1 MSSRRLLIATV
12 LSAVLSTAAQPAAAQ
27 TGAAT
32 FGEAI
37 EVRVVNVEAVVVDDR
52 GRAVH
57 GLAKSDFRLLV
68 DGKEVAIDHFDEVV
82 AEIASAAAPAPPS
95 ATEATAPTS
104 ATPSAR
110 ALLVLVDDS
119 FAVKA
124 PRNAALQA
132 VGRELSVLAPGDR
145 VAIVAFNG
153 RRLDTL
159 APWTND
165 RKILASALA
174 AAARRPATGSQFIAE
189 DRGMAADV
197 DLTIEAAL
205 DAGLD
210 PDEVGMITAS
220 MRKRVNPAAGAQL
233 RRTAEAMAGALRGF
247 DAPPGR
253 KVLVLMTGGW
263 SMRVAPKLFGPL
275 VESANRLGY
284 TLYAVDV
291 ATNEPMATKALDALA
306 RATGG
311 RDASGLG
318 GKLLATIS
326 KDAGSYYWLGFDAGF
341 RGNDSVH
348 RVEVQV
354 LRPGLRVRSRSSYS
368 DVSARSETSMRAE
381 GVSLF
386 GGAAEDKRLVVIVEG
401 TKDLERRKREVELA
415 VTLGV
420 PVEAL
425 SFSAGPAGGLQA
437 EVPLAILALDK
448 DGGRSEI
455 ASRLRV
461 ALSGPPP
468 TQGLAR
474 FRTTVKLRRVDQR
487 VVFTVEAA
495 DGRFLWGDTQL
506 TF

>member
-1 MSSRRLLIATV
+1 M
-12 LSAVLSTAAQPAAAQ
+12 
-27 TGAAT
+27 
-32 FGEAI
+32 
-37 EVRVVNVEAVVVDDR
+37 
-52 GRAVH
+52 
-57 GLAKSDFRLLV
+57 
-68 DGKEVAIDHFDEVV
+68 
-82 AEIASAAAPAPPS
+82 
-95 ATEATAPTS
+95 
-104 ATPSAR
+104 
-110 ALLVLVDDS
+110 LVL
-119 FAVKA
+119 
-124 PRNAALQA
+124 L
-132 VGRELSVLAPGDR
+132 
-145 VAIVAFNG
+145 
-153 RRLDTL
+153 
-159 APWTND
+159 
-165 RKILASALA
+165 
-174 AAARRPATGSQFIAE
+174 
-189 DRGMAADV
+189 
-197 DLTIEAAL
+197 
-205 DAGLD
+205 
-210 PDEVGMITAS
+210 
-220 MRKRVNPAAGAQL
+220 
-233 RRTAEAMAGALRGF
+233 
-247 DAPPGR
+247 
-253 KVLVLMTGGW
+253 TGGW
-263 SMRVAPKLFGPL
+263 STRVAPQLFGPL

-291 ATNEPMATKALDALA
+291 ATNEPTATKALDALA

-318 GKLLATIS
+318 RKLLATIS

-348 RVEVQV
+348 KVEVQV

-368 DVSARSETSMRAE
+368 DVSSRTETSMRAE

-386 GGAAEDKRLVVIVEG
+386 GGAPEDKRLVVIVES
-401 TKDLERRKREVELA
+401 TKELERRKHEVELA

-425 SFSAGPAGGLQA
+425 SFSAGESGGLQA

-461 ALSGPPP
+461 ALTGPPP

>member
-1 MSSRRLLIATV
+1 
-12 LSAVLSTAAQPAAAQ
+12 
-27 TGAAT
+27 
-32 FGEAI
+32 
-37 EVRVVNVEAVVVDDR
+37 
-52 GRAVH
+52 
-57 GLAKSDFRLLV
+57 
-68 DGKEVAIDHFDEVV
+68 
-82 AEIASAAAPAPPS
+82 
-95 ATEATAPTS
+95 
-104 ATPSAR
+104 
-110 ALLVLVDDS
+110 
-119 FAVKA
+119 
-124 PRNAALQA
+124 
-132 VGRELSVLAPGDR
+132 
-145 VAIVAFNG
+145 
-153 RRLDTL
+153 
-159 APWTND
+159 
-165 RKILASALA
+165 
-174 AAARRPATGSQFIAE
+174 
-189 DRGMAADV
+189 
-197 DLTIEAAL
+197 
-205 DAGLD
+205 
-210 PDEVGMITAS
+210 
-220 MRKRVNPAAGAQL
+220 
-233 RRTAEAMAGALRGF
+233 
-247 DAPPGR
+247 
-253 KVLVLMTGGW
+253 VLVLLTGGW
-263 SMRVAPKLFGPL
+263 STRVAPQLFGPL

-291 ATNEPMATKALDALA
+291 ATNETGATKALDALA

-348 RVEVQV
+348 KVEVQV
-354 LRPGLRVRSRSSYS
+354 LRPGLRVRSRGSYS
-368 DVSARSETSMRAE
+368 DVSARSETAMRAE

-386 GGAAEDKRLVVIVEG
+386 GGAPEDKRLVVIVDG
-401 TKDLERRKREVELA
+401 TKELERRKHEVELA

-425 SFSAGPAGGLQA
+425 SFSAGPDGGLQA

>member
-1 MSSRRLLIATV
+1 MHGRILLIGSIVAA
-12 LSAVLSTAAQPAAAQ
+12 LPLASAQAQAGDKPAP
-27 TGAAT
+27 T
-32 FGEAI
+32 FGETV
-37 EVRVVNVEAVVVDDR
+37 EVRVVNVETVVVD
-52 GRAVH
+52 AANQPVH
-57 GLAKSDFRLLV
+57 GLTKADFRLLV
-68 DGKEVAIDHFDEVV
+68 DGKEVPIDHFDEVL
-82 AEIASAAAPAPPS
+82 EASAATAPP
-95 ATEATAPTS
+95 AA
-104 ATPSAR
+104 ATPGVPTPPTEVAR

-119 FAVKA
+119 FAVQA
-124 PRNAALQA
+124 PRNAALQSL
-132 VGRELSVLAPGDR
+132 GRELSTLGAADQAAV
-145 VAIVAFNG
+145 VAFDG

-159 APWTND
+159 ASWTSD
-165 RKILASALA
+165 RRVLADALA
-174 AAARRPATGSQFIAE
+174 AAAKRPALGSRFIAE
-189 DRGMAADV
+189 DRGMGEDV

-205 DAGLD
+205 EAGLD
-210 PDEVGMITAS
+210 PDELGMVTAPLY
-220 MRKRVNPAAGAQL
+220 KRVNPAARTQL
-233 RRTAEAMAGALRGF
+233 RRTTDAMAGALRGF
-247 DAPPGR
+247 ETPPGR
-253 KVLVLMTGGW
+253 KVLVLLTGGW
-263 SMRVAPKLFGPL
+263 STRVAPQLFGPL

-291 ATNEPMATKALDALA
+291 ATNEPAATKALDALA

-318 GKLLATIS
+318 RKLLATIS
-326 KDAGSYYWLGFDAGF
+326 RDAGSYYWLGFDADF

-348 RVEVQV
+348 KVEVQV

-368 DVSARSETSMRAE
+368 DVSGRTETSMRAE

-386 GGAAEDKRLVVIVEG
+386 GGAPEDKRLIVIVEG
-401 TKDLERRKREVELA
+401 TKDLARKKHEVELA

-425 SFSAGPAGGLQA
+425 SFSPAPEGGFLA

-461 ALSGPPP
+461 ALSGAPP

-495 DGRFLWGDTQL
+495 DGRFLWGDTEL
-506 TF
+506 KF